1 MINILLR
8 LRLSAYAYVL
18 VRTNFDRG
26 TVQKLENGNAVWK
39 FPYHYLHVE
48 LLMNVSLWREYPD
61 CIQLF
66 AVLNKA
72 NCEEKPE

>member
-26 TVQKLENGNAVWK
+26 TVQKLENGNAV
-39 FPYHYLHVE
+39 
-48 LLMNVSLWREYPD
+48 
-61 CIQLF
+61 
-66 AVLNKA
+66 
-72 NCEEKPE
+72 